1 MNKETILT
9 ITIAF
14 AISMSVILPMYLVA
28 GVIAILPAIIITI
41 ASWLPYL
48 GAKAYLSIE

>member
-1 MNKETILT
+1 MTKQTILT

-14 AISMSVILPMYLVA
+14 AVAMSVILPIYLVA
-28 GVIAILPAIIITI
+28 GVIAILPAAIILI

-48 GAKAYLSIE
+48 GAQAYLSIE